1 MVLLILSCTLSLAP
15 AVELKLPK
23 LELAFN
29 GGAPVAAAQW
39 CCGPWMS
46 KNEGEDHRIRD
57 EL

>member
-46 KNEGEDHRIRD
+46 KNGEDHRIRD